1 LDGLGNMNASA
12 IVKFRDQVV
21 ESVSKT
27 IVGKRDVIELVT
39 YDLLVGGHILF
50 EDFPGLGK
58 TTLAKAVAK
67 AIGCEFK
74 RIQCTADMLPA
85 DITGTYVLDPPK
97 GFRFLKGPV
106 FTQILLADEINR
118 SPPKTQSALLEAMQ
132 ERQVTAENQTF
143 PLPEPFV
150 VFATQNP
157 IEYEGTYPLPE
168 AQMDR
173 FSVRLRMGYPGHDEE
188 VEILGLRK
196 SPTEELKAVVRVSG
210 PEELVALQS
219 ELESVYVDEDL
230 KTYVVRIAS
239 KTRSIPGVE
248 VGVSPR
254 GSIQLFRLCRA
265 RAACLGRDYVT
276 PDDVKALAAPA
287 LAHRLVLNTDYAMKG
302 LRQETIVE
310 KVLAETPVPKVSEPE
325 R

>member
-1 LDGLGNMNASA
+1 MEVSEF
-12 IVKFRDQVV
+12 VKFRDKLV
-21 ESVSKT
+21 ESVST
-27 IVGKRDVIELVT
+27 VIVGKRDVIELVT

-67 AIGCEFK
+67 AIGCEF
-74 RIQCTADMLPA
+74 RRVQFTADLLPA
-85 DITGTYVLDPPK
+85 DVTGTFVLDGSS

-143 PLPEPFV
+143 PLPEPFI

-173 FSVRLRMGYPGHDEE
+173 FAVRLRIGYPSHDDE
-188 VEILGLRK
+188 VTILGLHNALSDETLGVERIV
-196 SPTEELKAVVRVSG
+196 SPKDLTL
-210 PEELVALQS
+210 LQS
-219 ELESVYVDEDL
+219 KLEQVYVDEDL
-230 KTYVVRIAS
+230 KRYMVQIAS
-239 KTRSIPGVE
+239 QTRSDPDVE
-248 VGVSPR
+248 VGISPR
-254 GSIQLFRLCRA
+254 GSIHLFRLCRA
-265 RAACLGRDYVT
+265 KAVCSGRGFVT
-276 PDDVKALAAPA
+276 PDDVKELAVPA
-287 LAHRLVLNTDYAMKG
+287 LAHRVVLNADVQLKG
-302 LRQETIVE
+302 LRQEKVVE
-310 KVLAETPVPKVSEPE
+310 KILAEVPVPKVSEPE